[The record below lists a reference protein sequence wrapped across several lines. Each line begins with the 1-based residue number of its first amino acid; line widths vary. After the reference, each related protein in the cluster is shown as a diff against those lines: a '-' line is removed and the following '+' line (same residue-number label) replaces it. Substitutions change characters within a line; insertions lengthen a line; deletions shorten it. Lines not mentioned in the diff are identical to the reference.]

1 MSVFI
6 AEWGPTQW
14 NLVTC
19 SQRDCQLLATV
30 LRSSQSRFKNSAFCS
45 TLHFIFWMYV
55 PRSPG
60 CPHLPDLKTVRPSHS
75 SEAKTMHSA
84 ARWVLF
90 LDVRPQIAGVSSS
103 SRFKNGAAIA
113 FFRGENNAF
122 CSMLRFILRMYVPN

>member
-84 ARWVLF
+84 ACCVLF
-90 LDVRPQIAGVSSS
+90 CGCTSPTRTKNVQTGKYLDVRFAC
-103 SRFKNGAAIA
+103 RF
-113 FFRGENNAF
+113 
-122 CSMLRFILRMYVPN
+122 LPL